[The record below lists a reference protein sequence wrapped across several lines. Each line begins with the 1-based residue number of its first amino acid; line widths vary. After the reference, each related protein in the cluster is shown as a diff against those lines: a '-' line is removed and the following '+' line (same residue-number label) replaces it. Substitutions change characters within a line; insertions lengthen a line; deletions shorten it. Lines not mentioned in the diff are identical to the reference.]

1 MEKETGIDSAKN
13 LVSYS
18 GDWQEKETLKAME
31 KDYSM
36 DSKMDSLKDSSTGT
50 KMVDE
55 KEKKKVLKK
64 ALCLV
69 IC

>member
-1 MEKETGIDSAKN
+1 
-13 LVSYS
+13 
-18 GDWQEKETLKAME
+18 
-31 KDYSM
+31 
-36 DSKMDSLKDSSTGT
+36 MDSLKDSSTGK